1 MCCGFGLKSLV
12 SKLRPW
18 EGRGCSAVSLSL
30 SLTNKASMWQQ
41 RPASPFQKPI
51 VEYDEKRSILWGRY
65 FEFAKDGSCR
75 GLGGVTGKHQQERE
89 KRGGREGGMLFFFFS
104 LLASFEFT
112 PQDTLRMHLHVFRE
126 PDPAGERR
134 RQR

>member
-1 MCCGFGLKSLV
+1 
-12 SKLRPW
+12 
-18 EGRGCSAVSLSL
+18 
-30 SLTNKASMWQQ
+30 MWQQ

-89 KRGGREGGMLFFFFS
+89 KRGGREGGMLFFFFLCLLLLNS
-104 LLASFEFT
+104 RHKTHSECIYMYFESQTLLA
-112 PQDTLRMHLHVFRE
+112 RE
-126 PDPAGERR
+126 EDKDEDEDEQGKKKA
-134 RQR
+134 